1 MIVAM
6 SVLLIS
12 MMVFQVEAKTFD
24 KSSESRLKGLG
35 LSTFNTDDHGNKLNV
50 QIAPQPDTNDVRV
63 VFDVITRDSNG
74 SQIISYHG
82 DCVGSKTILKV
93 SSTKKASAEFNTSD
107 LSCLVSPPSLTI
119 SLTLEGTG
127 EGVTK
132 TREDTTQCSDPDV
145 NGVQQCW
152 RFHGID
158 TFFQATGTA
167 NIPGLSLVVNSAQ
180 IVDYNDRYTSWTNP

>member
-1 MIVAM
+1 MIATV

-12 MMVFQVEAKTFD
+12 MMVLQTEAKTFD
-24 KSSESRLKGLG
+24 KNSESRLKGLG
-35 LSTFNTDDHGNKLNV
+35 LSTFNTDDNGNKLNV
-50 QIAPQPDTNDVRV
+50 QIAPQPDTKDVRV
-63 VFDVITRDSNG
+63 VFDVIARDRNP
-74 SQIISYHG
+74 IINYHG

-107 LSCLVSPPSLTI
+107 LSCLVSPPPLTI

-127 EGVTK
+127 EGVIK
-132 TREDTTQCSDPDV
+132 TREDTTECSVPDV

-152 RFHGID
+152 RFHGTD

-167 NIPGLSLVVNSAQ
+167 NIQGLSLVVNSAQ